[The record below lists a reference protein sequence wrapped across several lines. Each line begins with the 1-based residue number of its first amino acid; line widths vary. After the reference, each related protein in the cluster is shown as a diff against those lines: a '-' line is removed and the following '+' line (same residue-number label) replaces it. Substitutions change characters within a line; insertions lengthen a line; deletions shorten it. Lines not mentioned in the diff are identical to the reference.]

1 MKKAAMIRWMLS
13 LSILLWAI
21 LSLGARIVMPAAL
34 SDDDLA
40 RYSSDAWQIHEG
52 LPQNSVQAV
61 LQTHDGYIWLGTQ
74 EGLVRFDGVRFVV
87 FNRKNTPQI
96 TRNHI
101 QAMIE
106 GKDGGLWLGTV
117 GGGLVH
123 FKNGEFKVYTTHDG
137 LMNDDCQALYEDPQ
151 GHLWVGSF
159 GKGVVELQ
167 NGKPVR
173 YDSSNGLSNGFILA
187 ISGTKDGSVWVG
199 TNSGLNRIQGGHLR
213 VYTSQDG
220 LAGDTV
226 KALLQDHAGNL
237 WIGTNAGLN
246 CMAGGK
252 LVTYT
257 TNDGLTH
264 NSISSLYEDGE
275 GNLWIGTQGGGVNR
289 LKDGKFSSFTTK
301 NGLTNDFILSMCR
314 DREGSLWLGTYGG
327 GLNRIKRSTFSRI
340 TTAEG
345 LSSDFVR
352 SILEDHAGNIWV
364 GTNGA
369 GLTLFSPQKPPRIYT
384 ARDGL
389 PNDIVLSLFED
400 RNQQLWIGTDRGV
413 SCFRNGTF
421 LNYTDKQGLSAES
434 VRVIFEDST
443 GNLWVGTRGGGLNL
457 LKNGRFTAYTTADGL
472 SDNAVRCIHED
483 REHNLWIG
491 TSGGLN
497 LLKDGKFTIY
507 RLKDGADAIYAIHED
522 VEGTMW
528 LGTYGGG
535 LLRFKDRK
543 LTRLTSQEGLH
554 DDVIFQILEDDNANL
569 WMSCNRGVFYC
580 SRSELNELAEGRT
593 GHIESIAFDNSD
605 GMGSTECNG
614 SSQPAGWKTHDGTL
628 MFPTIKGIASVNPAA
643 MTNNP
648 LPPPVIIE
656 TVLVNRR
663 PVELADMRN
672 LPHGQ
677 KELEFHYAGLSFRA
691 PEKVAFRYKLEG
703 YDNDWVD
710 AGSRRVAY
718 YTNIPP
724 GRYRF
729 RAMACNDDGIWNETG
744 ASLDLYL
751 APYFY
756 QTAWFQVLCVL
767 ALMGCGAGV
776 YGLRVRNLRRR
787 EQELVLLVD
796 ERTENLQHEIAER
809 KHAEQEADRARE
821 AAEAASRA
829 KSEFVANMSH
839 EIRTPMNGIIGMTE
853 LALDTSLSRD
863 QREYLN
869 TVKVSAD
876 SLLTILNDILDF
888 SKIEAGKLDLDS
900 REFDLRPCVEDTV
913 RALALRAH
921 QKGLELTCHIPSEI
935 PEVLIGDPIRL
946 RQIIVNLLGNA
957 IKFTKQGEVALDVHR
972 VEELAEN
979 GVAAQPVC
987 LEFEVRDT
995 GIGIP
1000 SDKQKSIFE
1009 AFSQADSSTTRKYGG
1024 TGLGLTISYKL
1035 VKMMGG
1041 RIWVESE
1048 EGRGSVFRFTAGF
1061 GVGVRKTEP
1070 AVPDTLAGMR
1080 VLIVDDNK
1088 TNCFILREL
1097 LSAWKMNP
1105 EAVDRGHAALHALAQ
1120 AATDGDPFKL
1130 VILDSHMPEMDGFAV
1145 AAEIKGSAILSQAVI
1160 MMLTSNDGP
1169 EDTTR
1174 CRRLGIAAYLV
1185 KPVKR
1190 AELFESLAI
1199 ALGSA
1204 WKSAPQLKEG
1214 EAQRPVCSRSLHI
1227 LVVEDNV
1234 VNRKVVLHMLASCG
1248 HTATAV
1254 ENGREAVAAVES
1266 GAFDLILM
1274 DVQMPVMNGYEATE
1288 QIRIRERAGACPHVP
1303 IVAMTAHAMKG
1314 DKEKCLESGMDDY
1327 VAKPIKK
1334 SDLMATIGRAV
1345 STPGSPAEDRTVA
1358 FEPDAALLQ
1367 AGGNPALVAEIVD
1380 LFLQDCPTQLSR
1392 IELALAT
1399 NDAGSLATAAHTL
1412 KGSVGNFGARTAV
1425 ELLQELENIGR
1436 AGDTDGTAPKWTAL
1450 QAEMQTL
1457 EITMRSFARAAST
1470 HEFS

>member
-13 LSILLWAI
+13 LSILLWVI
-21 LSLGARIVMPAAL
+21 LFLGAGFVMPATL

-40 RYSSDAWQIHEG
+40 RYSSDAWQIREG

-61 LQTHDGYIWLGTQ
+61 LQSHDGYIWLGTQ

-101 QAMIE
+101 QSMIE
-106 GKDGGLWLGTV
+106 GKDGSLWLGTV

-137 LMNDDCQALYEDPQ
+137 LMNNDCQALYEDPE

-159 GKGVVELQ
+159 GTGIVELQ

-187 ISGTKDGSVWVG
+187 IAGSKDGSVWVG
-199 TNSGLNRIQGGHLR
+199 TNSGLNQIQRGHLR
-213 VYTSQDG
+213 VYTSRDG

-226 KALLQDHAGNL
+226 KALLRDHAGNL

-246 CMAGGK
+246 CMAGDK
-252 LVTYT
+252 LLTYT
-257 TNDGLTH
+257 TNNGLTH
-264 NSISSLYEDGE
+264 NSISSLYEDSE
-275 GNLWIGTQGGGVNR
+275 ENLWIGTEGGGVDR
-289 LKDGKFSSFTTK
+289 LKDGRFSSFTTK
-301 NGLTNDFILSMCR
+301 NGLTSDFILSMCR

-327 GLNRIKRSTFSRI
+327 GLNRIKKSTFSRI

-352 SILEDHAGNIWV
+352 TILEDHAGNIWV

-369 GLTLFSPQKPPRIYT
+369 GLTLFSPQEPPRIYT

-389 PNDIVLSLFED
+389 SDDVVLSLFED
-400 RNQQLWIGTDRGV
+400 RNQRLWIGTGRGL
-413 SCFRNGTF
+413 SCFRNGAF
-421 LNYTDKQGLSAES
+421 VNYTDKQGLSAES

-457 LKNGRFTAYTTADGL
+457 LKNGRFIAYTTADGL

-497 LLKDGKFTIY
+497 LFKDGKFTVY
-507 RLKDGADAIYAIHED
+507 GLKDGADAIYAIHED

-535 LLRFKDRK
+535 LLRFKDREFS
-543 LTRLTSQEGLH
+543 RLTSQQGLH
-554 DDVIFQILEDDNANL
+554 DDVIFQILEDGNANL

-580 SRSELNELAEGRT
+580 SRQELNELAEGRT
-593 GHIESIAFDNSD
+593 GHIESVAFDASD
-605 GMGSTECNG
+605 GMGSIECNG
-614 SSQPAGWKTHDGTL
+614 SSQPAGWKTHNGTL
-628 MFPTIKGIASVNPAA
+628 MFPTIKGIASVNPAIL
-643 MTNNP
+643 TKNP

-663 PVELADMRN
+663 PVELADVRN
-672 LPHGQ
+672 LPRGR
-677 KELEFHYAGLSFRA
+677 KELEFHYTGLSLRA

-703 YDNDWVD
+703 YENDWVD

-729 RAMACNDDGIWNETG
+729 RAMACNDDGLWNETG

-756 QTAWFQVLCVL
+756 QTAWFQALVVL

-776 YGLRVRNLRRR
+776 YALRVRNLRRR

-796 ERTENLQHEIAER
+796 ERTETLQHEIAER
-809 KHAEQEADRARE
+809 TRAEQEADRARE

-853 LALDTSLSRD
+853 LTLDTSLSQD

-869 TVKVSAD
+869 TVKISAD

-900 REFDLRPCVEDTV
+900 KEFDLRSCVEDTV
-913 RALALRAH
+913 SALALRAH
-921 QKGLELTCHIPSEI
+921 QKGLELTCRIPGSI
-935 PEVLIGDPIRL
+935 PKVLIGDPIRL

-957 IKFTKQGEVALDVHR
+957 IKFTKQGEVALDVR
-972 VEELAEN
+972 RAEEPAEN
-979 GVAAQPVC
+979 GEPVHPVC

-1000 SDKQKSIFE
+1000 SDKQKSIFG
-1009 AFSQADSSTTRKYGG
+1009 AFNQADSSTTRNYGG
-1024 TGLGLTISYKL
+1024 TGLGLTISCKL
-1035 VKMMGG
+1035 VEMMGG
-1041 RIWVESE
+1041 RIWVESN

-1061 GVGVRKTEP
+1061 GLGVRKTEP

-1088 TNCFILREL
+1088 TNCFILREI
-1097 LSAWKMNP
+1097 LSAWEMNP
-1105 EAVDRGHAALHALAQ
+1105 EAVDSGRAALHALAR

-1130 VILDSHMPEMDGFAV
+1130 IILDSHMPEMDGFAV
-1145 AAEIKGSAILSQAVI
+1145 AAEIRRNAILSQAVI
-1160 MMLTSNDGP
+1160 MMLTSSDAP
-1169 EDTTR
+1169 EDTVR

-1185 KPVKR
+1185 KPVRR

-1199 ALGSA
+1199 SLGSV
-1204 WKSAPQLKEG
+1204 WRSERRPQKAETR
-1214 EAQRPVCSRSLHI
+1214 RPACGRNLHI

-1248 HTATAV
+1248 HTAMAV
-1254 ENGREAVAAVES
+1254 ENGREALAAVES

-1288 QIRIRERAGACPHVP
+1288 QIRIRERAGVSPHVP

-1314 DKEKCLESGMDDY
+1314 DEEKCLEAGMDDY

-1334 SDLMATIGRAV
+1334 SDLMATIGRVV
-1345 STPGSPAEDRTVA
+1345 SSPGSPAADRTAV
-1358 FEPDAALLQ
+1358 FEPETALLQ
-1367 AGGNPALVAEIVD
+1367 AGGDPALVAEIVD
-1380 LFLQDCPTQLSR
+1380 LFLQDCPTRLSQ
-1392 IELALAT
+1392 IERAVAT
-1399 NDAGSLATAAHTL
+1399 NDAESLVTAAHTL
-1412 KGSVGNFGARTAV
+1412 KGSVSNFGARTV
-1425 ELLQELENIGR
+1425 VGLLQELENMGR
-1436 AGDTDGTAPKWTAL
+1436 AGDTGGTVPKWTAL
-1450 QAEMQTL
+1450 QAEMQAL
-1457 EITMRSFARAAST
+1457 EISMRSFARAAST